1 MARLRVD
8 PTTGKLVPGGDG
20 GLHDSIVGPG
30 ALFEPTGNAGDAARA
45 LLELDED

>member
-1 MARLRVD
+1 MPRLKVD
-8 PTTGKLVPGGDG
+8 PRTGQLVPGDG
-20 GLHDSIVGPG
+20 LLDSVLGPG